1 MKVKMQMAMAG
12 ARLTTVMV
20 AGILC
25 LLAPAVQAGVADC
38 GMLTNFASVTYS
50 NTAGDP
56 YEASYAVTAPF
67 KVASPNL
74 VISKYATPTIQGA
87 GGTVFF
93 CINFQNL
100 SYCASAINVLVRDK
114 VPDNMNFIVIGPNYY
129 AWTNG
134 PNNGTDADEYAAVST
149 GPWTPGEPAVAGNY
163 WLRWSFPMLAPR
175 ESGVI
180 CFRATVL

>member
-1 MKVKMQMAMAG
+1 MKVKMQMAAMAVVLAG
-12 ARLTTVMV
+12 GLT
-20 AGILC
+20 
-25 LLAPAVQAGVADC
+25 LLVPVPAFAGVADC